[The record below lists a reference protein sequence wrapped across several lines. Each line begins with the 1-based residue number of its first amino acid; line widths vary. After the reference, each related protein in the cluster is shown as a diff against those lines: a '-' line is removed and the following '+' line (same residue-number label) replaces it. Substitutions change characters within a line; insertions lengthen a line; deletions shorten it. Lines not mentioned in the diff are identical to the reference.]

1 MNKEKQGKKL
11 RFNLKSNP
19 IMGVLIPLIFIM
31 LVTQI
36 FNHNFLTG
44 ANLSSILKS
53 IPFLALATLGAS
65 FPLLIGEIDISVG
78 RIAGLCGMF
87 FSLLFVVY
95 NLPLPVS
102 ILCALALGLV
112 IGFVNAFLVV
122 KIGMSSFIATMGTL
136 YICGGLRYLVNGGT
150 VMTLPTEMRSF
161 SQATP
166 LGISWFFWIVLA
178 IYAIVA
184 FLQRK
189 TVFGRYFYA
198 VGNNADVSQLQ
209 GVNVKRVKVAA
220 YLISGV
226 LAAAAGVMAT
236 IDINSAQP
244 STGTNWEF
252 KAVAAC
258 VVGGASLTGGVGNA
272 VGVGLG
278 MFTSIIMTAI
288 FL

>member
-53 IPFLALATLGAS
+53 IPFLALATLGVS
-65 FPLLIGEIDISVG
+65 FPLLLGAIDISVG

-112 IGFVNAFLVV
+112 IGFVL
-122 KIGMSSFIATMGTL
+122 S
-136 YICGGLRYLVNGGT
+136 
-150 VMTLPTEMRSF
+150 
-161 SQATP
+161 
-166 LGISWFFWIVLA
+166 
-178 IYAIVA
+178 
-184 FLQRK
+184 
-189 TVFGRYFYA
+189 
-198 VGNNADVSQLQ
+198 
-209 GVNVKRVKVAA
+209 
-220 YLISGV
+220 LIH
-226 LAAAAGVMAT
+226 
-236 IDINSAQP
+236 I
-244 STGTNWEF
+244 
-252 KAVAAC
+252 
-258 VVGGASLTGGVGNA
+258 
-272 VGVGLG
+272 
-278 MFTSIIMTAI
+278 
-288 FL
+288 

>member
-150 VMTLPTEMRSF
+150 VMTLPTEMRNFRRQRRSASRGSSGSCLRF
-161 SQATP
+161 MRSSRFCRENCVRP
-166 LGISWFFWIVLA
+166 L
-178 IYAIVA
+178 
-184 FLQRK
+184 FLRSRQQCRCL
-189 TVFGRYFYA
+189 TASGCECEAGQGCRLSDLRRSVCSCRCDGDDRY
-198 VGNNADVSQLQ
+198 
-209 GVNVKRVKVAA
+209 
-220 YLISGV
+220 
-226 LAAAAGVMAT
+226 
-236 IDINSAQP
+236 
-244 STGTNWEF
+244 
-252 KAVAAC
+252 
-258 VVGGASLTGGVGNA
+258 
-272 VGVGLG
+272 
-278 MFTSIIMTAI
+278 
-288 FL
+288 

>member
-136 YICGGLRYLVNGGT
+136 YICGSSIRVPCAPLFACAANVPSVEAMAASTASGGT
-150 VMTLPTEMRSF
+150 VGGSMRRVSAPSCGEATTSALSSSRNSPTIA
-161 SQATP
+161 ATP
-166 LGISWFFWIVLA
+166 SAFRTAKPSPALRAFSMTHMRIISA
-178 IYAIVA
+178 AA
-184 FLQRK
+184 R
-189 TVFGRYFYA
+189 
-198 VGNNADVSQLQ
+198 
-209 GVNVKRVKVAA
+209 RVKCRNSVRNGFQR
-220 YLISGV
+220 YWRLFQKK
-226 LAAAAGVMAT
+226 AGQMRR
-236 IDINSAQP
+236 P
-244 STGTNWEF
+244 
-252 KAVAAC
+252 
-258 VVGGASLTGGVGNA
+258 L
-272 VGVGLG
+272 L
-278 MFTSIIMTAI
+278 
-288 FL
+288 

>member
-150 VMTLPTEMRSF
+150 VIKVSRS
-161 SQATP
+161 ATCP
-166 LGISWFFWIVLA
+166 RRRSPMLRIWSSRAWNGF
-178 IYAIVA
+178 
-184 FLQRK
+184 
-189 TVFGRYFYA
+189 
-198 VGNNADVSQLQ
+198 
-209 GVNVKRVKVAA
+209 AA
-220 YLISGV
+220 
-226 LAAAAGVMAT
+226 
-236 IDINSAQP
+236 
-244 STGTNWEF
+244 STPE
-252 KAVAAC
+252 C
-258 VVGGASLTGGVGNA
+258 
-272 VGVGLG
+272 
-278 MFTSIIMTAI
+278 
-288 FL
+288 